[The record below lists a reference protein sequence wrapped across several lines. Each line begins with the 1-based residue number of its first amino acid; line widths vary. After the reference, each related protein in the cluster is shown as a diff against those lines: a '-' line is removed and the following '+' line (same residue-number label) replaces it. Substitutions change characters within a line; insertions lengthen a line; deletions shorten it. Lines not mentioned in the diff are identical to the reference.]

1 MPKESWVEWRAV
13 YRVPASWLDT
23 IEDQKLGWIEFITRP
38 FKTKEEAK
46 REAMFRSEETLAFV
60 VKYECREV
68 TASNWHNDTTE
79 SYLKGDV

>member
-13 YRVPASWLDT
+13 YRLPAYWTDT
-23 IEDQKLGWIEFITRP
+23 KEDRKRLETTRP

-60 VKYECREV
+60 VKYEYREV